1 MEFLQAM
8 HLYSAVY
15 ICRRGVR
22 PRDSTFCVG
31 VLDRCSWELTGWLL
45 LLLRKQTKISCC
57 RERGLQ
63 TKIADTYIRLIS
75 NQNMYLS

>member
-31 VLDRCSWELTGWLL
+31 VLLVGIDRIVII
-45 LLLRKQTKISCC
+45 TKTDQDK
-57 RERGLQ
+57 LV
-63 TKIADTYIRLIS
+63 
-75 NQNMYLS
+75 